1 MTAPLQ
7 MPPPEG
13 ESGDVLASIRRL
25 ISHENTPAGRA
36 GGTAASDSAP
46 LRLRPDALIPAETP
60 PINAAP
66 AASPEDAGPLPS
78 AGQKHAGPPT
88 LQAAAPAVRDNP
100 LPQTAAQP
108 MTGPDIPTLHGPAL
122 HGPAAVPQPSEN
134 RIFDEGTDM
143 LDSHDTTVQP
153 LHPAAVAAT
162 EAPVAEPAHQLHVAQ
177 PPRPDPAPAADH
189 PLRALLREAVR
200 DELECEMRHRLDT
213 ELRQMIRAE
222 LSAALTEALARP
234 AAA

>member
-36 GGTAASDSAP
+36 GDTAARDSAP
-46 LRLRPDALIPAETP
+46 LRLRPDALIPAEPP
-60 PINAAP
+60 PIDAAP

-78 AGQKHAGPPT
+78 AGQKHAGPPA
-88 LQAAAPAVRDNP
+88 LQAAAPAVQDP
-100 LPQTAAQP
+100 LPPTAAQP
-108 MTGPDIPTLHGPAL
+108 TIRPDIPAPHGPAL
-122 HGPAAVPQPSEN
+122 HGPAAVSQPSEN

-143 LDSHDTTVQP
+143 LASHDTTVQP

>member
-36 GGTAASDSAP
+36 GGTAARDSAP

-108 MTGPDIPTLHGPAL
+108 MTGPDIPMQP
-122 HGPAAVPQPSEN
+122 GPAAVSQPSEN

-143 LDSHDTTVQP
+143 LASHDTTVQP
-153 LHPAAVAAT
+153 LHPAAVTTT
-162 EAPVAEPAHQLHVAQ
+162 EAPVAEPVHQLHVAQ

-200 DELECEMRHRLDT
+200 D
-213 ELRQMIRAE
+213 
-222 LSAALTEALARP
+222 
-234 AAA
+234 